1 MELSTFE
8 LLVKRIAPVT
18 DPVADPVGAAV
29 ARRVVQGYFLTLSN
43 LETANLAYQ
52 LEFFI
57 SRPNPADPN
66 RSLFDQADAIYD
78 IAGANL
84 NLKLYGDS
92 STTRFRT
99 SFTIPAGQTASFQLL
114 PKPALFFAPV
124 PQLEV
129 RGYVVLSLPP
139 IFDLNSFSFKAQTN
153 RPARVLLNPEM
164 RGTFFPN
171 DFPAPPPAG
180 LDGDFDQINYPL
192 AIASGKGLNTLD
204 PEPTF
209 FPGLISTNP
218 AAIATL
224 KAELIAKLAVAP
236 NELSKI
242 QALIEFGD
250 LVKANPL
257 ASPSEF
263 SSLIASLVVPT

>member
-8 LLVKRIAPVT
+8 LLVKRIAPIT
-18 DPVADPVGAAV
+18 DPVADPVTAAV

-43 LETANLAYQ
+43 LETTNLSYQ

-66 RSLFDQADAIYD
+66 RSLFDRADAIYD
-78 IAGANL
+78 IAGENAGL
-84 NLKLYGDS
+84 ELYGENS
-92 STTRFRT
+92 ITTRFRT
-99 SFTIPAGQTASFQLL
+99 SFTVPAGQTASFQLL
-114 PKPALFFAPV
+114 PKPALFFDPV

-129 RGYVVLSLPP
+129 RGYAVLSLPP

-153 RPARVLLNPEM
+153 RPVRVLLNPEM

-171 DFPAPPPAG
+171 TFPAPP
-180 LDGDFDQINYPL
+180 LDADFDQINYPL
-192 AIASGKGLNTLD
+192 MTASGKGLNALD

-224 KAELIAKLAVAP
+224 KAELAAKLATAP
-236 NELSKI
+236 NELSKT

-257 ASPSEF
+257 ASPAEF
-263 SSLIASLVVPT
+263 SALIASLVVPT